1 MWPSKFNKC
10 TKAQKARTIFPS
22 SMLMFFRPDLE
33 VYVACLYVVAVPTWD
48 ITGQGPQLDPW
59 LRIPAGFVSG
69 GYRYG

>member
-48 ITGQGPQLDPW
+48 ITGQ
-59 LRIPAGFVSG
+59 
-69 GYRYG
+69 